1 MKNVYNGLGVKS
13 MSDLILKET
22 YGSYGTNEQIK
33 RYKMTEREHFE
44 KYCNLSKSE
53 LKSDFCKK
61 SLQRRKRE
69 TKEV

>member
-1 MKNVYNGLGVKS
+1 MAVMEQK
-13 MSDLILKET
+13 DL
-22 YGSYGTNEQIK
+22 TNEQIK

-44 KYCNLSKSE
+44 RYCNLSKSE